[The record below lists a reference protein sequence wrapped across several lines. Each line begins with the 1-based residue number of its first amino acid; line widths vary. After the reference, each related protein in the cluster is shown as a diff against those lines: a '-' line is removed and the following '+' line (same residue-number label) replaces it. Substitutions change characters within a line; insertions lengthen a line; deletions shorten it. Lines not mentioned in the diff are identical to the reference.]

1 MADSRK
7 PFILTRTLD
16 APRQLVWDTF
26 IKAEHL
32 RHWMGPAG
40 TKMDHVKVDLRPGGV
55 FHYGMK
61 MPDGNTMWGKWTVRE
76 IDPPKK
82 LVVVVSF
89 SDENLGVTR
98 HPIAPGWPLET
109 LSTTTFAEN
118 GGKTTIT
125 LEWRAVNATEE
136 ERDLFDSSH
145 DNMTGGWTGTMDA
158 LDAYLKTLR

>member
-7 PFILTRTLD
+7 PFILTRTFD

-26 IKAEHL
+26 TKAEHL
-32 RHWMGPAG
+32 KHGMGPAG

-61 MPDGNTMWGKWTVRE
+61 MPDGNTMWGKWTFRE

-98 HPIAPGWPLET
+98 HPRSAMAPVRC
-109 LSTTTFAEN
+109 
-118 GGKTTIT
+118 
-125 LEWRAVNATEE
+125 WRRKPSVSRSCYRRTKKHSCRSYGVFWKSRAM
-136 ERDLFDSSH
+136 ER
-145 DNMTGGWTGTMDA
+145 
-158 LDAYLKTLR
+158 